1 VEYADIQLLHSALT
15 RRSRP
20 SLSVPRGQLAAAP
33 EQCRGGAARARAA
46 PRTAPTRKTVAHN
59 TASKTTGSTTLVAT
73 LVPVRG
79 RDIQPTGAAK
89 HYAYGYY
96 TTLTILGQLC
106 PANHPEPLLYIV
118 CKNVGNMIRPD
129 YDPLTLVRTQ
139 HSQGRTH
146 TDGRVAGDSRTYTH
160 PAGHTHTPQDILT
173 HSRTYTSRTVR
184 YHRQV
189 VVRWFRPG
197 AGRRGTLEEPR

>member
-1 VEYADIQLLHSALT
+1 MEYADIQLLHSALT

-96 TTLTILGQLC
+96 TALTIIGQLC

-129 YDPLTLVRTQ
+129 YDPLTRVRTQ

-146 TDGRVAGDSRTYTH
+146 TQTAESPATAGHTYTQQDIHTPSRTYLHT
-160 PAGHTHTPQDILT
+160 AGHTRAEQ
-173 HSRTYTSRTVR
+173 
-184 YHRQV
+184 
-189 VVRWFRPG
+189 
-197 AGRRGTLEEPR
+197 